1 MAQRIVQLF
10 DEFPISL
17 TLHNTENSLFKIL
30 NFIFNFKLQRV
41 PRSSPLSLSL
51 SLHFLKLNLKKFR
64 GLHKM

>member
-1 MAQRIVQLF
+1 MVQFF

-41 PRSSPLSLSL
+41 PLPLFPY
-51 SLHFLKLNLKKFR
+51 FLKLNLKKF
-64 GLHKM
+64 KNFAEN

>member
-10 DEFPISL
+10 DEFPL
-17 TLHNTENSLFKIL
+17 LYNTENSLFKIL

-64 GLHKM
+64 GLYKM

>member
-30 NFIFNFKLQRV
+30 NFLFNFKLQRV

-51 SLHFLKLNLKKFR
+51 SPFSKIKS
-64 GLHKM
+64 